1 MRTAIKAYMLKLTCF
16 LCALF
21 IVTFSFFSSLV
32 IFAEIIGIT
41 QSMDYTKGAE
51 YGILA
56 AIGFVL
62 IWLVTLAADSASWI
76 LKSGFKKADMFKGV
90 NNE

>member
-1 MRTAIKAYMLKLTCF
+1 
-16 LCALF
+16 
-21 IVTFSFFSSLV
+21 
-32 IFAEIIGIT
+32 
-41 QSMDYTKGAE
+41 MDYTKGAE